1 VTIEQCLDHSLLLTA
16 KRADAKEL
24 SHSTMDF
31 FMAWARGHRSD
42 FYAEQTRWSI
52 SSRT

>member
-1 VTIEQCLDHSLLLTA
+1 VSIEQCLDHSLLLTA

-24 SHSTMDF
+24 AQGAENF
-31 FMAWARGHRSD
+31 FVARARGHRSD